1 MVGVTGG
8 DRQKGS
14 RPPLR
19 HARRSSPGQEVPD
32 SGAMFGS
39 KSGSKK
45 LRLAYGRI
53 AQETNALSP
62 VLTTL
67 EDFHALH
74 YLEGSALR
82 DAVSRSG
89 VEAKGFLKSAEL
101 KGFAREAERRGPVEL
116 VPTISA
122 WAVPSGK
129 LDRRCFET
137 LRDALV
143 ERLASAGPLDGVFL
157 SLHGSM
163 GAEGTDDPESDIL
176 AAVREVVGDVPVVA
190 SLDLHAN
197 LSERRVALST
207 SLCGYHTNPHR
218 DHVRTGARAAEILV
232 RAARGEVRPITEW
245 RSLPMLLGGGTTI
258 DLLAPMRA
266 IYARC
271 RDLPKRDRRVL
282 SASVFMVHPWLDCPE
297 VGWSVHVTTDGDR
310 ALASRLAEELAESC
324 WAVRHQQPPTFLTA
338 SDAIQRAKDATVRRK
353 AGVIVLSDASDVVS
367 AGSTGD
373 STKLLAALA
382 SEADGLVVYTCIQDA
397 VAARALYDRPEGTEV
412 ELEVGGTRDPGRH
425 RPLRIR
431 GVLKTKREDPGLLR
445 RVRVDLDPIP
455 GRSSKD
461 APRIS
466 LVIVEG
472 PALVMKPA
480 FYREMGLRMRH
491 ADVVVVKNFFPF
503 RIFFLPYARATHYVR
518 TGGITDPD
526 AAFGLPLHGPVH
538 PRDAVDDWR
547 AVDARRRGLSR

>member
-1 MVGVTGG
+1 MFE
-8 DRQKGS
+8 R
-14 RPPLR
+14 RAPP
-19 HARRSSPGQEVPD
+19 
-32 SGAMFGS
+32 
-39 KSGSKK
+39 KK

-62 VLTTL
+62 VRTTL

-89 VEAKGFLKSAEL
+89 EEAKGFLKSAEL
-101 KGFAREAERRGPVEL
+101 KGFVREAERRGPVEL
-116 VPTISA
+116 VPTLSA

-143 ERLASAGPLDGVFL
+143 ARLRDAGELDGVFL

-163 GAEGTDDPESDIL
+163 GAEGTEDPESDIL
-176 AAVREVVGDVPVVA
+176 AAVRNVVGDIPIVA

-197 LSERRVALST
+197 LTERRVALTT

-218 DHVRTGARAAEILV
+218 DHVRTGARGAEILI
-232 RAARGEVRPITEW
+232 RTARGEVHPTTEW
-245 RSLPMLLGGGTTI
+245 RSLPLILGGGTTI

-271 RDLPKRDRRVL
+271 RSLPSRDPRVL
-282 SASVFMVHPWLDCPE
+282 SASVFMVHPWLDAPE

-310 ALASRLAEELAESC
+310 ALAARLADELAEEC
-324 WAVRHQQPPTFLTA
+324 WAVRHQQPPTFLAA
-338 SDAIQRAKDATVRRK
+338 SDAIQRAKDATFLRK
-353 AGVIVLSDASDVVS
+353 IGVVVLSDASDVVS

-382 SEADGLVVYTCIQDA
+382 EEADGLVVFASIQDA
-397 VAARALYDRPEGTEV
+397 ASARTLFEQPLETEV
-412 ELEVGGTRDPGRH
+412 EVEVGGTRDPARH
-425 RPLRIR
+425 TPLRVR
-431 GVLKTKREDPGLLR
+431 GVVKAKREDPGFLR
-445 RVRVDLDPIP
+445 RVRLDLDPAP
-455 GRSSKD
+455 GRSTKN

-466 LVIVEG
+466 LVVVEG

-480 FYREMGLRMRH
+480 FYREMGLRMRD

-503 RIFFLPYARATHYVR
+503 RLFFLPYARATHYVR

-526 AAFGLPLHGPVH
+526 AAFSLPLRAPVH
-538 PRDAVDDWR
+538 PRDPVDDWR
-547 AVDARRRGLSR
+547 AVDARRRGISR